1 MRVQECDCSVAA
13 IKSQLEKWND
23 GHMGWEG
30 GEKTAANIHIHPT
43 CKTNTVTVLA
53 LFPIQA
59 FSRYNALP
67 FCSKWYME
75 SYYSQFIENCKH
87 STNERDQAR
96 GAIAARLTLCLKT
109 FQLQGSCSS
118 SGGSDGVRC
127 SQLHIYTKIQIP
139 KFKYKNTRLTYVKT
153 TLSGE

>member
-1 MRVQECDCSVAA
+1 
-13 IKSQLEKWND
+13 
-23 GHMGWEG
+23 
-30 GEKTAANIHIHPT
+30 
-43 CKTNTVTVLA
+43 
-53 LFPIQA
+53 
-59 FSRYNALP
+59 
-67 FCSKWYME
+67 ME

-127 SQLHIYTKIQIP
+127 SQLH
-139 KFKYKNTRLTYVKT
+139 KNTNTQVQIQKYTFNICENYIVRGVVGLNSKGSQAQ
-153 TLSGE
+153 TLCLKKN